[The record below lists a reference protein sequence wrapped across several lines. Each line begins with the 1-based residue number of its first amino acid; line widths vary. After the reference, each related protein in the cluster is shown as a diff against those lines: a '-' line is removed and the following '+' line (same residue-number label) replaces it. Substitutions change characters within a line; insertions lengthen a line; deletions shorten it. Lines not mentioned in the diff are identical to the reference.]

1 MATNR
6 VFSLFQEKK
15 YEDFFPSIK
24 IKYSNDI
31 FWKCD
36 LIDVIIEDTVIT
48 DEDLNIFEKTI
59 LRMFQYNTYTIEEL
73 SEIIC
78 IKKDL
83 VEYLTKK
90 LIESKLL
97 SEKYKLTE
105 LGENKLSDSI
115 SNFENKEKKT
125 KRVKML
131 RFNNEFL
138 PYIHVDEKF
147 SFNRVIKTKGTK
159 NKRITFEVGNI
170 ANATEI
176 NGYYIFQNKRNSNN
190 FFSPALKRKI
200 KKVIKEYNKI
210 AKNKNINGDKL
221 QEIKGNIDE
230 NNISI
235 TYSGEVIFHT
245 KYVIQD
251 GNVESKIISDGFQV
265 SVDTFTDNINQN
277 QEIFDLLDNS
287 AVEIKDLKN
296 DNRKKEISNKKYSEI
311 HDFLNDFDRE
321 EDINIDILREN
332 FKKNQKRVDNLR
344 KAIEWA
350 LYYYLKENNEYFNI
364 IYETFSKR
372 DAKSNGDHLKKILK
386 ENRFKVKKNINFFN
400 TFKINDTKILKKEPE
415 LRYLLSLLVIES
427 SLNRNS
433 LVFELKNKFP
443 NFINNLYNL
452 NEKSKEYRHN
462 NEISNFKNENF
473 ERLYDEV
480 LGIITIL
487 LPDFESDKIK
497 YKNYQKYSA
506 SQKKINSS
514 SFFKLYFGNSLYEK
528 MNSNLRE
535 MCMELMIEENGNTLI
550 TPLDYILK
558 LSQILENYLYR
569 ILKNE
574 IVEVKIDRLD
584 KKLIIKKIEEHL
596 ENSLPETLMKVKEN
610 YIKNIFLGNKST
622 LGSEVLVFL
631 YFYFIL
637 KEKENICNTE
647 IKNEKILEFIEVVN
661 DILCYRGHGTDIS
674 LVLNNEIL
682 LKYRNKVFDFI
693 KFIEK
698 DGDFSGM

>member
-1 MATNR
+1 M
-6 VFSLFQEKK
+6 
-15 YEDFFPSIK
+15 
-24 IKYSNDI
+24 
-31 FWKCD
+31 
-36 LIDVIIEDTVIT
+36 
-48 DEDLNIFEKTI
+48 
-59 LRMFQYNTYTIEEL
+59 
-73 SEIIC
+73 
-78 IKKDL
+78 
-83 VEYLTKK
+83 
-90 LIESKLL
+90 
-97 SEKYKLTE
+97 
-105 LGENKLSDSI
+105 
-115 SNFENKEKKT
+115 
-125 KRVKML
+125 
-131 RFNNEFL
+131 
-138 PYIHVDEKF
+138 
-147 SFNRVIKTKGTK
+147 
-159 NKRITFEVGNI
+159 
-170 ANATEI
+170 
-176 NGYYIFQNKRNSNN
+176 
-190 FFSPALKRKI
+190 
-200 KKVIKEYNKI
+200 
-210 AKNKNINGDKL
+210 
-221 QEIKGNIDE
+221 
-230 NNISI
+230 
-235 TYSGEVIFHT
+235 
-245 KYVIQD
+245 
-251 GNVESKIISDGFQV
+251 
-265 SVDTFTDNINQN
+265 
-277 QEIFDLLDNS
+277 
-287 AVEIKDLKN
+287 
-296 DNRKKEISNKKYSEI
+296 
-311 HDFLNDFDRE
+311 
-321 EDINIDILREN
+321 
-332 FKKNQKRVDNLR
+332 
-344 KAIEWA
+344 
-350 LYYYLKENNEYFNI
+350 
-364 IYETFSKR
+364 
-372 DAKSNGDHLKKILK
+372 K
-386 ENRFKVKKNINFFN
+386 ENRFKVKKDINFFN

-433 LVFELKNKFP
+433 SVFELKNKFP

-574 IVEVKIDRLD
+574 IKIDRLD

-596 ENSLPETLMKVKEN
+596 ENLLPESLMKVKEN

-647 IKNEKILEFIEVVN
+647 VKNEKILEFIEVVN